1 MQKIISSLD
10 LPKKDCESGYNSRH
24 QETALTHLYW
34 RNWVVQ
40 GWNLEQLRYCQC
52 YRKISLLP
60 AFKPTTQK
68 KFEIHNLNS
77 GSLHNGNNVL
87 PFGSPQSTP
96 YFKKIDI
103 VSHRLAERLHNL
115 GEKDHP
121 QIPIMLLFTEGTSVN
136 SICKSQLVPK
146 SVNLAVTTFRSTY
159 LTWLCRLS

>member
-1 MQKIISSLD
+1 MGCRKSSAAQTFQRRIVNLAIIVGIKNLHS
-10 LPKKDCESGYNSRH
+10 PTCTG
-24 QETALTHLYW
+24 ETEEL
-34 RNWVVQ
+34 
-40 GWNLEQLRYCQC
+40 WNLEQLRYCQC